1 MCGARAGLRWPA
13 LLCVVGLLLP
23 GGPAGAADATVTI
36 ADGPA
41 GPAVPADFMG
51 LSFEAPTIASP
62 HFSPTNEV
70 LLRLL
75 RNLGGG
81 VLRFGGN
88 YVEETFWSRGTAET
102 FPKARAVLRPAD
114 LDRLFGFSRAAGW
127 PVILGLNLG
136 ATVPEMA
143 ADQAAYAVEA
153 GGKSLLAFEIGN
165 EPELYRKNGTRGT
178 NYVYA
183 DYRRELDVYRQA
195 LHARLPRVPLC
206 GPAHASNF
214 GWLTNFLN
222 DAKPDVV
229 LASRH
234 HYPMSADPSFT
245 PTNARYA
252 SIENL
257 LKAATMKE
265 SAKLIRGH
273 QEAAARAGIPLR
285 VGETST
291 ASRGGKA
298 GVSDTLAA
306 ALWAVDYLFT
316 VAELGVA
323 GVNLH
328 TYFRCG
334 GYTPICWEAATG
346 YRPMPIYHG
355 LLLFRAA
362 GPGRPLPV
370 RLNTPANLAAHG
382 LLGED
387 GRLRLVLVNKERD
400 EPVTVQVE
408 GARKA
413 TRATVLRLRGP
424 ALESTAGI
432 TLGGR
437 TVAADGSWTPD
448 AAEVVAVAGGRCAV
462 LLPAASAAVVAF
474 E

>member
-1 MCGARAGLRWPA
+1 MKHPFACLAALLLAMLVGARP
-13 LLCVVGLLLP
+13 VP
-23 GGPAGAADATVTI
+23 AADATV
-36 ADGPA
+36 ALGDGPA

-51 LSFEAPTIASP
+51 LSFEPPTIATP
-62 HFSPTNEV
+62 QFSPTNEV
-70 LLRLL
+70 LLRLI

-88 YVEETFWSRGTAET
+88 HVEETFWSRRDGET
-102 FPKARAVLRPAD
+102 FPKAKAVLRPAD
-114 LDRLFGFSRAAGW
+114 LDRLFAFSRQAGW

-136 ATVPEMA
+136 ASVPEMA
-143 ADQAAYAVEA
+143 ADEAAYALEA
-153 GGKSLLAFEIGN
+153 GREQLIAFEIGN
-165 EPELYRKNGTRGT
+165 EPELYRKNGTRQPD
-178 NYVYA
+178 YA
-183 DYRRELDVYRQA
+183 YDDYRRELDLYRKA
-195 LHARLPRVPLC
+195 LHARMPRVPLC

-257 LKAATMKE
+257 LKAETMRE
-265 SAKLIRGH
+265 SAKLVRGH

-285 VGETST
+285 IGETST
-291 ASRGGKA
+291 ASRGGKS
-298 GVSDTLAA
+298 GVSDTLAS

-323 GVNLH
+323 GVNFH
-328 TYFRCG
+328 SYFRCG
-334 GYTPICWEAATG
+334 GYTPICADNRGG
-346 YRPMPIYHG
+346 YQAMPMYYG

-362 GPGRPLPV
+362 GPGHPLPV
-370 RLNTPANLAAHG
+370 RLATPANLAAHALRG
-382 LLGED
+382 AD
-387 GRLRLVLVNKERD
+387 GRIRLVLVNKER
-400 EPVTVQVE
+400 EEAATVQVTDV
-408 GARKA
+408 RKA

-424 ALESTAGI
+424 APESTTGI

-437 TVAADGSWTPD
+437 AVAADGSWAPD
-448 AAEVVAVAGGRCAV
+448 AAEAVAIAEGRCEV
-462 LLPAASAAVVAF
+462 SLPAASAAVLEF